1 MWFLLCTPVE
11 LGLLF
16 LSLYRAEVVENGSQT
31 PQEHR
36 KETQGDW
43 EGHLTTPVTLYVH
56 EQLPLQS
63 GQIAKAFQE
72 QLAAKT
78 RSGRNTGLEVREN
91 REQILHCSLPP
102 WFVAPWHCPPSSK
115 TVPGSGPHHRALSV
129 RKKPMLEVAA
139 RRTIA
144 SHFPVQYVTKDCCKV
159 WPPDS
164 FVCKSTGPF
173 PSNSFRSHCLV
184 GNKQGE
190 QRWVGTPEEG
200 LNIAGQ
206 L

>member
-102 WFVAPWHCPPSSK
+102 WFVAPWHYPPPQRQSLGQGHTTELLAWGKSPCWRLQQEGQSLPISQYSMLQR
-115 TVPGSGPHHRALSV
+115 TVAKFGRLTVSFARALAPFQAILSG
-129 RKKPMLEVAA
+129 L
-139 RRTIA
+139 I
-144 SHFPVQYVTKDCCKV
+144 V
-159 WPPDS
+159 W
-164 FVCKSTGPF
+164 
-173 PSNSFRSHCLV
+173 
-184 GNKQGE
+184 
-190 QRWVGTPEEG
+190 
-200 LNIAGQ
+200 
-206 L
+206 